1 MRAPIHTVL
10 IALALFSISADA
22 KPHKDKHGH
31 KHGHKKHNSQKHN
44 DNDYLSKKEAKQ
56 LIRAGWTPPGLSKSY
71 HRGDF
76 LERDLYKRGRV
87 IERSRDNGTVSIEI
101 DRTVIHMVHDTRE
114 ILSILSR

>member
-1 MRAPIHTVL
+1 MRAPIYTAL
-10 IALALFSISADA
+10 IVLALCSISAGA

-31 KHGHKKHNSQKHN
+31 KNHHSHKHN
-44 DNDYLSKKEAKQ
+44 DNGYLSKKEAKQ

>member
-1 MRAPIHTVL
+1 M
-10 IALALFSISADA
+10 ALFSISADA
-22 KPHKDKHGH
+22 NPHKDKHKH
-31 KHGHKKHNSQKHN
+31 SNKHSNKHGHKKHS

-76 LERDLYKRGRV
+76 LDRDLYKRGRV